1 MKQFELLTLFPGFFT
16 SPLQTS
22 LLGKALEK
30 KLIAV
35 QVHDIRHWATDRH
48 RTADDLPYG
57 GGPGMVMKSEP
68 IVASLE
74 AIQKTAMGK
83 KSRRLYLSPKGRRLE
98 QKQLKEYLA
107 FDQLILLCGRYEGVD
122 QRVIDHYIDE
132 EVSIGDYVLAG
143 GEVAALVFIEAV
155 SRLIPGVIG
164 REESLE
170 EESFSEEGFL
180 EYPHYTRPEE
190 FRGHRVPE
198 ILLSGDHKKIAEWRQ
213 KMAREL
219 SRKKRPS

>member
-22 LLGKALEK
+22 LLGKAIEK
-30 KLIAV
+30 KLIAI
-35 QVHDIRHWATDRH
+35 QIHDIRHWATDRH

-57 GGPGMVMKSEP
+57 GGPGMVMKPEP

-213 KMAREL
+213 KVAREL
-219 SRKKRPS
+219 SRKK